1 MKQLYELL
9 IYPLSVIEE
18 PFWDFVLLTIIG
30 SISFIIAWNFV
41 GETGI
46 RGKAGSIL
54 HWTIRIIVMF
64 TLCMITSL
72 IIKLIVFIYSIPLV
86 IWIVIGVIM
95 VLIGLIFVVLKLTIL
110 SKKEKKKSSIDKQK
124 NRYIVLMKRIIN
136 NYYDKRTNILKQADI
151 VDKNNSDDK
160 YIYAEIEDMLMKEK
174 LIMKDKDKNDV
185 IEFRTIIF
193 LEKYVKDSMSYTI
206 NVLVFIIT
214 FVTLI
219 SSTLE
224 PFDKGYNDIFLLV
237 LLILIIVVIFKSL
250 PKDKQQN
257 Q

>member
-9 IYPLSVIEE
+9 TFPLSVIED

-64 TLCMITSL
+64 ALCMIISL
-72 IIKLIVFIYSIPLV
+72 IIKLIIFIYSIPLG
-86 IWIVIGVIM
+86 IWIVIGVII
-95 VLIGLIFVVLKLTIL
+95 VLIGLIFVVLKVTIF
-110 SKKEKKKSSIDKQK
+110 SQNEKKKHSIDKQK

-136 NYYDKRTNILKQADI
+136 NYYAERNDILKQEDI
-151 VDKNNSDDK
+151 IDKNNLDDK

-174 LIMKDKDKNDV
+174 LISKDKDNNDI

-193 LEKYVKDSMSYTI
+193 LEKYVKDSMSYII
-206 NVLVFIIT
+206 NVLVFMIT

-219 SSTLE
+219 ISTFE
-224 PFDKGYNDIFLLV
+224 PFDKGYNAIFSLALF
-237 LLILIIVVIFKSL
+237 IFIIVLIFKSL
-250 PKDKQQN
+250 PKDKQK
-257 Q
+257 

>member
-9 IYPLSVIEE
+9 TYPLSVIED

-64 TLCMITSL
+64 VLCMITSL
-72 IIKLIVFIYSIPLV
+72 IIKLIAFIYSIPLV
-86 IWIVIGVIM
+86 IWSVIGVIII
-95 VLIGLIFVVLKLTIL
+95 LIGLIFVTLKVTIF
-110 SKKEKKKSSIDKQK
+110 SKKEKKKNSIDKQK
-124 NRYIVLMKRIIN
+124 NRYIVLIKRIIN
-136 NYYDKRTNILKQADI
+136 NYYVKKTNILKQEDI
-151 VDKNNSDDK
+151 IDKNNLDDK
-160 YIYAEIEDMLMKEK
+160 YIYAEIEDMLIKEK
-174 LIMKDKDKNDV
+174 LITKDKDNNAN

-219 SSTLE
+219 ISTFE
-224 PFDKGYNDIFLLV
+224 PFDKGYNNILSLALF
-237 LLILIIVVIFKSL
+237 ILIVVLIFKSL
-250 PKDKQQN
+250 PKDKQK
-257 Q
+257 

>member
-86 IWIVIGVIM
+86 VWIVIGVII

-136 NYYDKRTNILKQADI
+136 NYYDKRTNILKQADVI
-151 VDKNNSDDK
+151 DKNNSDDK
-160 YIYAEIEDMLMKEK
+160 YIC
-174 LIMKDKDKNDV
+174 
-185 IEFRTIIF
+185 
-193 LEKYVKDSMSYTI
+193 
-206 NVLVFIIT
+206 
-214 FVTLI
+214 
-219 SSTLE
+219 
-224 PFDKGYNDIFLLV
+224 
-237 LLILIIVVIFKSL
+237 
-250 PKDKQQN
+250 
-257 Q
+257 